1 MSLKTSSQLENK
13 LFHFSSVV
21 DGGWGQWSTVGQCS
35 ASCGGGRKV
44 RTRECNAPVPRSG
57 GKECDGGSTD
67 ATDCNTTPC
76 KGITCRNLASI
87 IFFFFRIY
95 IVVLIS
101 N

>member
-1 MSLKTSSQLENK
+1 MISI
-13 LFHFSSVV
+13 FSVV
-21 DGGWGQWSTVGQCS
+21 DGGWGQWSTVGQCT

-76 KGITCRNLASI
+76 KGITFRRLLTI
-87 IFFFFRIY
+87 IFFNFFRIY
-95 IVVLIS
+95 IVVLFS